1 MPEYMQLPILKS
13 FFGPAK
19 LKINLFKN
27 FSKIESDKKA
37 VINAEDNILIVNQ
50 KNIQSNINSNEIGN
64 LLN

>member
-1 MPEYMQLPILKS
+1 MPEYMQLPILKV
-13 FFGPAK
+13 FGPAK